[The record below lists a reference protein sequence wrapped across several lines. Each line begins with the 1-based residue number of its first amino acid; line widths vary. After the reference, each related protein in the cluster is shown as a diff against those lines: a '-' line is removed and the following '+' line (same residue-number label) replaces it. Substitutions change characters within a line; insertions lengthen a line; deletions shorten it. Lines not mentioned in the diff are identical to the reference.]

1 MGTVTKSMSRRSF
14 MKAAGMG
21 AAASALAETS
31 IALADEAAPA
41 EGVAWDQ
48 ETDVV
53 VVGSG
58 AAGVAAAIT
67 AIEQGASVIMV
78 EKWETLGGITSACV
92 QYCAWDS
99 SLHLPQPYDDV
110 TDSAD
115 EMFADYMETCD
126 NTADPKLLR
135 KVCDSSPDVIDWM
148 IDHGCEFKDAL
159 RPSDGRHGQGKYIA
173 ATPGEIVSKIMPTIK
188 EQAEVITECPLSEIV
203 RDQESGRVTGVV
215 CTRDGSD
222 WRIKANKGVII
233 CTGPWPDDEVLG
245 PRSLPVVPEVP
256 QQITDT
262 MMSMGMPYGP
272 YTGEAVRAAM
282 KVGAATRHMEY
293 IMPDPYYAPAD
304 LMKQGVAA
312 FGVSRSID
320 MVLVGPDGKR
330 FTDEGQKRGT
340 IGLDIMA
347 LDGSVC
353 YPVCDCHVV
362 PSQLQMGG
370 TQEAMDQWAADGFA
384 ARGETLEELASSM
397 EATFGIPAAEAL
409 ATLNAYNEYCAAG
422 EDAEFGKD
430 PHFLTPL
437 DQPPF
442 YAGPATSARYLYT
455 HGGLAI
461 DVEARVSD
469 VDGAPIPG
477 LYAAGRCTGGTFG
490 AETISGTWQV
500 DCVVFGRIAGANAAA
515 DGE

>member
-1 MGTVTKSMSRRSF
+1 
-14 MKAAGMG
+14 
-21 AAASALAETS
+21 
-31 IALADEAAPA
+31 
-41 EGVAWDQ
+41 
-48 ETDVV
+48 
-53 VVGSG
+53 
-58 AAGVAAAIT
+58 
-67 AIEQGASVIMV
+67 
-78 EKWETLGGITSACV
+78 
-92 QYCAWDS
+92 
-99 SLHLPQPYDDV
+99 
-110 TDSAD
+110 
-115 EMFADYMETCD
+115 
-126 NTADPKLLR
+126 
-135 KVCDSSPDVIDWM
+135 
-148 IDHGCEFKDAL
+148 
-159 RPSDGRHGQGKYIA
+159 
-173 ATPGEIVSKIMPTIK
+173 
-188 EQAEVITECPLSEIV
+188 
-203 RDQESGRVTGVV
+203 
-215 CTRDGSD
+215 
-222 WRIKANKGVII
+222 
-233 CTGPWPDDEVLG
+233 
-245 PRSLPVVPEVP
+245 
-256 QQITDT
+256 
-262 MMSMGMPYGP
+262 
-272 YTGEAVRAAM
+272 
-282 KVGAATRHMEY
+282 
-293 IMPDPYYAPAD
+293 
-304 LMKQGVAA
+304 MKQGVAA